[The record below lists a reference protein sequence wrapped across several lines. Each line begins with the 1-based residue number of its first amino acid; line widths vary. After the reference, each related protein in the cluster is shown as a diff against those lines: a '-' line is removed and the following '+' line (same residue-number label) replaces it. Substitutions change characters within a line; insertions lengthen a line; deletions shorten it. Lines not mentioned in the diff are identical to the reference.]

1 MSVGDLDGVG
11 DLFAIAAR
19 ELRTVVRTPAVVA
32 LSVVFALTVVAVAA
46 AGSGARGGYVPLV
59 LDLLPFVE
67 ALVPLLAVALCYR
80 AVLSDRESGELDVLR
95 TFDVSRPAYVGGVYL
110 GRGLALAFVVFGS
123 LLAAGATV
131 PVLSPPDPTFL
142 ALNEAADSP
151 VAFLRFSVLAVLFA
165 LAVAA
170 VALAV
175 SAADRGADAGPAR
188 EDDHARL
195 AVVVAPPERPGNL
208 DVVAGDERVEVPAE
222 RPGLL
227 GVDAD
232 GHLEGVADAGRRQR
246 VEPRVRLAVDLGG
259 ELDELARLGLEA
271 VRRLELDGDRA
282 GTDVADRGDGDD
294 CVHASGLVAGSQG
307 PCLPGR
313 ARRGRGEP
321 REPPERCEPEI
332 IVTRGRNT
340 P

>member
-1 MSVGDLDGVG
+1 MSGAGSDALS

-32 LSVVFALTVVAVAA
+32 LSVVFGLTVVAVAA

-59 LDLLPFVE
+59 LDLVPFVE

-151 VAFLRFSVLAVLFA
+151 VAFLRFAVLAVLFA

-175 SAADRGADAGPAR
+175 SAAARTARQAIALAVGLLVAFVVGIDAAAVAGLASGTLGIDAVPLALAVSPNGAFRSLVVGVAVETGGGGSPAAALAG
-188 EDDHARL
+188 L
-195 AVVVAPPERPGNL
+195 VGWVVVA
-208 DVVAGDERVEVPAE
+208 
-222 RPGLL
+222 
-227 GVDAD
+227 
-232 GHLEGVADAGRRQR
+232 
-246 VEPRVRLAVDLGG
+246 LAV
-259 ELDELARLGLEA
+259 A
-271 VRRLELDGDRA
+271 VLTAWRPVE
-282 GTDVADRGDGDD
+282 
-294 CVHASGLVAGSQG
+294 
-307 PCLPGR
+307 
-313 ARRGRGEP
+313 
-321 REPPERCEPEI
+321 
-332 IVTRGRNT
+332 
-340 P
+340 